1 MQGNGHACVPEHADV
16 HTTDED
22 FCVVEATRDDL
33 VALQVDAEARGFGTR
48 WSSVEALVSGVGPSP
63 VYLRPLL
70 RERRDG
76 QLRSYRCL
84 VLYSLAGAGGG
95 GVTTFDVVPERL
107 KQLPALTLDA
117 QSRLVISRMF
127 TLATGGIGF
136 VSKD

>member
-1 MQGNGHACVPEHADV
+1 
-16 HTTDED
+16 
-22 FCVVEATRDDL
+22 
-33 VALQVDAEARGFGTR
+33 
-48 WSSVEALVSGVGPSP
+48 
-63 VYLRPLL
+63 
-70 RERRDG
+70 
-76 QLRSYRCL
+76 L